1 MGWTLLV
8 ITVNDRRLRHLH
20 PRVEQP
26 DQAQRQQ
33 QDGHHRRSTQPA
45 GPPSSP
51 RLDREIP
58 CARSAAA
65 ALPTSKFRRRRVPI
79 LWICRR
85 RPPYLQASPP
95 FEPAA
100 STSPQPLSSSIA
112 MSGGMAQSISLVA
125 ATGVEAGGR
134 GGALAVMEVVAG
146 GRGGAPAVIEE
157 AAGAGADERRRS
169 PRRRRATTAGGHG
182 EGGGRGRGRAP
193 AVAEETPCAPSKWDE
208 LVRPILPDGFVPDLG
223 EIFLYRGQP
232 IPLAPQPNTSKNGFV
247 PSHPILSHKP
257 KTT

>member
-1 MGWTLLV
+1 MAGRFIGNEQMQGIMKPEGGEMGWTLFA

-26 DQAQRQQ
+26 DQAQWQQ

-65 ALPTSKFRRRRVPI
+65 TLPTSKFRRRRVPL
-79 LWICRR
+79 LWIRRR

-95 FEPAA
+95 LEPAA

-125 ATGVEAGGR
+125 ATGVEAGGH
-134 GGALAVMEVVAG
+134 GGASAVVEVVAG
-146 GRGGAPAVIEE
+146 GRDGAPAVTEE

-169 PRRRRATTAGGHG
+169 PRRRRVLRPSGTSSS
-182 EGGGRGRGRAP
+182 GRFCRM
-193 AVAEETPCAPSKWDE
+193 C
-208 LVRPILPDGFVPDLG
+208 
-223 EIFLYRGQP
+223 
-232 IPLAPQPNTSKNGFV
+232 
-247 PSHPILSHKP
+247 LSRI
-257 KTT
+257 